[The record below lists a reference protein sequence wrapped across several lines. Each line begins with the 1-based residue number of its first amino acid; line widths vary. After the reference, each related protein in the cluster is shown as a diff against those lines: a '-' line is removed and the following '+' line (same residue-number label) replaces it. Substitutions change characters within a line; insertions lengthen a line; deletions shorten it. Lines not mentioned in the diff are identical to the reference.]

1 MRLYKASSL
10 VIDCDEALK
19 KLYMTC
25 LSTLVSSEFREG
37 LMAALECAEKHH
49 IKLWLL
55 DLREIGELDEKE
67 EEWLHRYFFPSIM
80 AKLGT
85 GNYVAMVLSEKC
97 YDMLLH
103 EAGKYGLRSYN
114 EVIIMKNFFDLEEAD
129 SWLNT
134 KAPHLA

>member
-1 MRLYKASSL
+1 MILYKASSL
-10 VIDCDEALK
+10 VIDCDEVQK

-25 LSTLVSSEFREG
+25 LSALLSREFREG
-37 LMAALECAEKHH
+37 LMVALDCAERHN

-55 DLREIGELDEKE
+55 DLREIGELDEEE
-67 EEWLHRYFFPSIM
+67 EEWLHRYFFPNIM

-97 YDMLLH
+97 YNVLLH

-114 EVIIMKNFFDLEEAD
+114 ELIILKNFFDLAEAD
-129 SWLNT
+129 NWLNT
-134 KAPHLA
+134 KVSHLA